1 MCIWEKSVLKKKK
14 KINLQCKGPEAQ
26 NTLGCLKKDDI
37 SVLEEGIRIVRG
49 SAKKA
54 NSWPD
59 DRRA

>member
-1 MCIWEKSVLKKKK
+1 MCVSGKRAFLKKK